1 MLSAYVDGVLS
12 SDEQATLEARLER
25 EPALRERLQGLRLTV
40 EALANLEEVE
50 TPRNFILSPAMVAT
64 PRPTPPPP
72 RRRRPAW
79 SALSWATTVATLL
92 LLIVLA
98 GDFFVY
104 APSLRQEPADQLS
117 SQPQATDDRE
127 AEWVVEQVVTEK
139 EIPSPAPEV
148 MMEEMETAGAEAP
161 AEEVVPAESPA
172 EAVEEIPPPA
182 ALGTVEG
189 EADIALAPA
198 APATLAVPEP
208 APEDEQQNYYVVTTP
223 SPGAT
228 PGTSHQRSLESG
240 EAEEAAVDVGGYSP
254 SMTQTMGNTLYPKTP
269 SFETRDDDSAGARVA
284 TSSQKA
290 QNVPLW
296 LRGVEATLGLLVVS
310 LMVAMLIARRRQRH

>member
-1 MLSAYVDGVLS
+1 MLSAYVDGALS

-50 TPRNFILSPAMVAT
+50 TPRNFILSPAMVAA
-64 PRPTPPPP
+64 PKPAPSSP
-72 RRRRPAW
+72 RRRRSSW

-104 APSLRQEPADQLS
+104 APSLRQESDGRTW
-117 SQPQATDDRE
+117 SQPQAPDDYE
-127 AEWVVEQVVTEK
+127 TKVVRQVETEK
-139 EIPSPAPEV
+139 ESPPLAPEV
-148 MMEEMETAGAEAP
+148 TVEKMEIPGEEAP
-161 AEEVVPAESPA
+161 AEEIAPAESPA
-172 EAVEEIPPPA
+172 GAAEEIPPPA

-189 EADIALAPA
+189 EADVALAPA
-198 APATLAVPEP
+198 EPATLADPEP
-208 APEDEQQNYYVVTTP
+208 APEGEQQNYYMVTTP
-223 SPGAT
+223 SPGVT
-228 PGTSHQRSLESG
+228 PDASHQRSLESG
-240 EAEEAAVDVGGYSP
+240 EAKETAVDAGYSP
-254 SMTQTMGNTLYPKTP
+254 STTQAVVTVLHPETP
-269 SFETRDDDSAGARVA
+269 SPEARDDDSDEARVA

-296 LRGVEATLGLLVVS
+296 LRGVEVALGLLVVG
-310 LMVAMLIARRRQRH
+310 LAVTTWIAHRRQH